1 MANDHFRYDLMVQDA
16 LRGVVRRVLDE
27 VLRNGLPGEHH
38 FFISFNTKAPGV
50 KLSARLRQQYPK
62 EMTIVMQH
70 QFWELSVNDLQFEV
84 GLSFGGIP
92 EKLTVPFAAVTEF
105 FDPSVQ
111 FGMKIEV
118 MQDEAEV
125 ATLPAPTLPSA
136 ETEFKGAAGK
146 AELRREARG
155 AGSEPDLAPAS
166 QQDASEGGAAEEP
179 GFSEPAKVVS
189 LDSFRK
195 KS

>member
-70 QFWELSVNDLQFEV
+70 QFWELSVNDLSFDV

-92 EKLTVPFAAVTEF
+92 EKLTIPFAAVTEF

-118 MQDEAEV
+118 MQEEAEI
-125 ATLPAPTLPSA
+125 ATLPAPTQSP
-136 ETEFKGAAGK
+136 ETEAQA
-146 AELRREARG
+146 EARS
-155 AGSEPDLAPAS
+155 AGSELDVAAGSKQAQDQDQPAHE
-166 QQDASEGGAAEEP
+166 EGQKA
-179 GFSEPAKVVS
+179 EPAKVVS

-195 KS
+195 KN